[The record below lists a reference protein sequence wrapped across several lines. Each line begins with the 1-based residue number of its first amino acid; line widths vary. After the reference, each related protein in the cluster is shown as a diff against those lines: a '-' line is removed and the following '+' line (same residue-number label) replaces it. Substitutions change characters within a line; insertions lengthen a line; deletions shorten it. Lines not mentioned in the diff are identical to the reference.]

1 MSEQWPQFGSDQ
13 ASVETEATGSSSA
26 NGANPEPAVDVLDRP
41 ADETAATQSESADAS
56 PAAAELTDESPAAE
70 SPAAEA
76 PAAEAMGAASD
87 SEATDDIAAT
97 SSEPAIADDA
107 VAAEAGD
114 SVSAATTDD
123 GATAAGTEGA
133 TSPAAED
140 GVAAASAD
148 EGSAFVS
155 QLVHAMQTAAA
166 LERVR
171 IGEDI
176 ERRRQSHI
184 EEVRSRQAT
193 EADRMRELAGDDL
206 KAIQAWADGEASRIE
221 LERERR
227 ATALHKDLEISLV
240 EHGSKIDREIEGVEM
255 AIATYRAHVDAFFE
269 GLDHETDPIL
279 IAQQAARRPIFPTLD
294 ALVETVSASPAAPAE
309 AKSSSEAEPPAS
321 AGDGGPAAPA
331 AGASEP
337 PWVGVMDPETAAAPV
352 ESWTTPPEKTPEPAS
367 AGASDGGEQG
377 AAEESAEPVG
387 VAAGPSGDGNT
398 SLFESIAVLRPM
410 AWLRREANG
419 GDRSAREG

>member
-13 ASVETEATGSSSA
+13 ANVETEATGSSSA

-70 SPAAEA
+70 ATNT
-76 PAAEAMGAASD
+76 ASD
-87 SEATDDIAAT
+87 SESTDDIAAT
-97 SSEPAIADDA
+97 SSEPANADDA
-107 VAAEAGD
+107 VAAEASD
-114 SVSAATTDD
+114 SVTATTTDD
-123 GATAAGTEGA
+123 GAAAAATDGA
-133 TSPAAED
+133 TSPVAED
-140 GVAAASAD
+140 GVAASSAD

-155 QLVHAMQTAAA
+155 QLVHAMQTTAA

-184 EEVRSRQAT
+184 EVVRSRQAT

-294 ALVETVSASPAAPAE
+294 ALVETVSASSAAPAE
-309 AKSSSEAEPPAS
+309 PKPSSEAEPPAS

-377 AAEESAEPVG
+377 AALGSAEPVG
-387 VAAGPSGDGNT
+387 VAVGPSGDGNT

>member
-13 ASVETEATGSSSA
+13 ANVETEATGSSSA

-56 PAAAELTDESPAAE
+56 PAAAELTDE
-70 SPAAEA
+70 A
-76 PAAEAMGAASD
+76 PAAEATTDAASG
-87 SEATDDIAAT
+87 SEATNDVAAT
-97 SSEPAIADDA
+97 SSEPANADDA
-107 VAAEAGD
+107 VAAEASD
-114 SVSAATTDD
+114 AVTVTTTDD
-123 GATAAGTEGA
+123 GDAAAGTDTA
-133 TSPAAED
+133 TAPAAED
-140 GVAAASAD
+140 GVAASSAD

-155 QLVHAMQTAAA
+155 QLVHAMQTTAA

-176 ERRRQSHI
+176 ERRRQAHI
-184 EEVRSRQAT
+184 EEVRGRQAT

-221 LERERR
+221 VERERR
-227 ATALHKDLEISLV
+227 ATALQKDLEISLV

-294 ALVETVSASPAAPAE
+294 ALVETVSASPATPVE
-309 AKSSSEAEPPAS
+309 AKPSAEAEPPAS

-352 ESWTTPPEKTPEPAS
+352 ESWTTPPQKTPEPAS

-377 AAEESAEPVG
+377 AAQGSAEPVG
-387 VAAGPSGDGNT
+387 VAVGPSDDGNT

>member
-13 ASVETEATGSSSA
+13 ANVETEATGSSSA

-70 SPAAEA
+70 ATDT
-76 PAAEAMGAASD
+76 ASD
-87 SEATDDIAAT
+87 SEASDDVAAT
-97 SSEPAIADDA
+97 SSEPAHADDP
-107 VAAEAGD
+107 VTAEASD
-114 SVSAATTDD
+114 SVTATTTDD
-123 GATAAGTEGA
+123 GATAAATDGA
-133 TSPAAED
+133 TATTTED

-155 QLVHAMQTAAA
+155 QLVHAMQTTAA

-184 EEVRSRQAT
+184 EVVRSRQAT

-227 ATALHKDLEISLV
+227 ATALQKDLEISLV

-294 ALVETVSASPAAPAE
+294 ALVETVSASPAAAAE
-309 AKSSSEAEPPAS
+309 AKPSSQAEPPAS
-321 AGDGGPAAPA
+321 TGNGGPAAPA

-377 AAEESAEPVG
+377 AALGSAEPVG
-387 VAAGPSGDGNT
+387 VAVGPSGDGNT

-410 AWLRREANG
+410 AWLRREVNG

>member
-13 ASVETEATGSSSA
+13 ANVETEATGSSSA

-41 ADETAATQSESADAS
+41 ADETAATQSESADES
-56 PAAAELTDESPAAE
+56 PAAAELTAE
-70 SPAAEA
+70 SPASDATATEA
-76 PAAEAMGAASD
+76 TDAASG
-87 SEATDDIAAT
+87 SEATDEIAAT
-97 SSEPAIADDA
+97 SSEPASAADA
-107 VAAEAGD
+107 VAAEASD
-114 SVSAATTDD
+114 SVAAATTDD
-123 GATAAGTEGA
+123 GATT
-133 TSPAAED
+133 TTED

-155 QLVHAMQTAAA
+155 QLVHAMQTTAA

-184 EEVRSRQAT
+184 EQVRSRQAT

-227 ATALHKDLEISLV
+227 ATALQKDLEISLV

-294 ALVETVSASPAAPAE
+294 ALVETVSASAAAPAE
-309 AKSSSEAEPPAS
+309 TRTSSEAEPPAS
-321 AGDGGPAAPA
+321 TGDGGPAAPA

-352 ESWTTPPEKTPEPAS
+352 EAWTAPPEKTPEPAS
-367 AGASDGGEQG
+367 AGASDGGEEG
-377 AAEESAEPVG
+377 AAQGSAEPVG
-387 VAAGPSGDGNT
+387 VAVGPSDDGNT

-410 AWLRREANG
+410 AWLRRETNG
-419 GDRSAREG
+419 GERSAREG